1 MPVDFSRLSVSEVE
15 VLIDRACSAAG
26 WVEDHP
32 SMLQKGLYRIICN
45 RAGLRELND
54 RQKLWLKQQLQKR
67 LSNPRSTE
75 IKREVSL
82 DQLRTQMKSLG
93 IDGFL
98 IPRQDCFLGEWV
110 PPCYER
116 LMAVTGFSG
125 SAGLAII
132 GFEAAGLF
140 VDGRYTL
147 QAAEEVTG
155 TEITCHPFSTEAIT
169 EFLQKT
175 FLEKAQIGYDPWL
188 CSTSEIAHYQAM
200 LDETKEQKL
209 ISIQTNP
216 IDALWKDKRPFEP
229 LGFVTPHPLKFA
241 GKTVA
246 DKLEAVQKQ
255 LKQEAMDWTILNA
268 SDQIAWLLNIRGRDV
283 ANSPLALSRLAIPQ
297 NGQAIWFIDPDKLA
311 LFSHDHLNGL
321 VTISPLSTF
330 DSWLNDFKQNSD
342 PVCFFLDKRTT
353 PYAIP
358 LQLGAIKNCDLYYGQ
373 DIVLLPKAIKNNKE
387 QRGMIAAH
395 IKDGIAM
402 VEFLTWLEQATRN
415 APLPDELKIAEKLLH
430 YRMQQKGFCGNS
442 FDSIVGSGAHGAIVH
457 YRATHKTNRRLK
469 NRELVLIDSG
479 GQFQEGTT
487 DLTRTLAIGTPTL
500 AMKQD
505 YTKVLQG
512 HIALSRQIF
521 PKGTKGSRLDIL
533 ARSPLWQDG
542 LNYAHGTGHGVGSFL
557 NVHEG
562 PQSISGAHPD
572 EANLQIGMVL
582 SNEPGLYRT
591 GKYGIRI
598 ENLVMVEAVSK
609 RKAKDSFLQFRTL
622 TQVPY
627 ARDLID
633 LNLLDTLEIDWIDRY
648 HQGVLAM
655 LEPQLSLDAQR
666 WLVKACAP
674 LKHFS

>member
-1 MPVDFSRLSVSEVE
+1 MSIDFSRLSVSEVE
-15 VLIDRACSAAG
+15 ILIAKACAAEN
-26 WVEDHP
+26 WVGDSP
-32 SMLQKGLYRIICN
+32 NLLKKGLHRVICN
-45 RAGLRELND
+45 RTGLSELNHQQKIWIQ
-54 RQKLWLKQQLQKR
+54 QKLAKQR
-67 LSNPRSTE
+67 LNHRSTE

-82 DQLRTQMKSLG
+82 EQLRTQMKSLE

-125 SAGLAII
+125 SAGLSII
-132 GFEAAGLF
+132 GLEVAGLF

-147 QAAEEVTG
+147 QAAEEVAG
-155 TEITCHPFSTEAIT
+155 TEITCHSFATEAIT
-169 EFLQKT
+169 EFLQET
-175 FLEKAQIGYDPWL
+175 FPEKAKIGYDPWL
-188 CSTSEIAHYQAM
+188 CSTAEIARYQAM
-200 LDETKEQKL
+200 LNETKKQKL
-209 ISIQTNP
+209 MPIQINP
-216 IDALWKDKRPFEP
+216 VDALWKDGRPFEP
-229 LGFVTPHPLKFA
+229 LGFVTPYPLKFA
-241 GKTVA
+241 GKTTA
-246 DKLEAVQKQ
+246 DKLEMVQKGLQ
-255 LKQEAMDWTILNA
+255 KKDIDWTILNA

-283 ANSPLALSRLAIPQ
+283 ANSPLTLSRLAIPQ
-297 NGQAIWFIDPDKLA
+297 NGQAIWFIDPDKLV
-311 LFSHDHLNGL
+311 LLPQDRLNSL
-321 VTISPLSTF
+321 ITIIPLSKF
-330 DSWLNDFKQNSD
+330 DSWLDGFKQNSD
-342 PVCFFLDKRTT
+342 TVSFFLDKRTT

-358 LQLGAIKNCDLYYGQ
+358 LQLEQIKSCKLHYGQ

-387 QRGMIAAH
+387 QHGMVTAH
-395 IKDGIAM
+395 IKDGVAM
-402 VEFLTWLEQATRN
+402 IEFLTWLEQATCN
-415 APLPDELKIAEKLLH
+415 TPLPDELEIAEKLLH

-505 YTKVLQG
+505 YTKVLKG
-512 HIALSRQIF
+512 HIALSRQMF
-521 PKGTKGSRLDIL
+521 PKNIRGSKLDIL

-542 LNYAHGTGHGVGSFL
+542 LDYAHGTGHGVGSFL

-598 ENLVMVEAVSK
+598 ENLVMVKAVSK
-609 RKAKDSFLQFRTL
+609 QKAKDNFLQFRTL
-622 TQVPY
+622 TLVPY

-648 HQGVLAM
+648 HQGILAR
-655 LEPQLSLDAQR
+655 LKDQLSLDAQR
-666 WLVKACAP
+666 WLAKACAP
-674 LKHFS
+674 LKH